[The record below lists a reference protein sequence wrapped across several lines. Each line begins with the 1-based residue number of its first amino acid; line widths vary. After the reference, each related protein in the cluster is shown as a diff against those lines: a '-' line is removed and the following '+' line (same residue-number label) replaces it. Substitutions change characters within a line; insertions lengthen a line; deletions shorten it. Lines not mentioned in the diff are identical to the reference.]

1 MTQDR
6 LDYYIDLINA
16 AQDDYDTCFID
27 GYQYRARIA
36 AILVSVAAEA
46 AAAIGEVKK

>member
-27 GYQYRARIA
+27 GYQWKYGWINRA
-36 AILVSVAAEA
+36 S
-46 AAAIGEVKK
+46 

>member
-6 LDYYIDLINA
+6 LDYYIDLINE

-27 GYQYRARIA
+27 GYQYRERIA

-46 AAAIGEVKK
+46 AAAIGGGE

>member
-27 GYQYRARIA
+27 GYQYRERIA

-46 AAAIGEVKK
+46 AAIGEGE

>member
-6 LDYYIDLINA
+6 LDYYIDLINE

-27 GYQYRARIA
+27 GYQYRERIA
-36 AILVSVAAEA
+36 AILVNVASEA
-46 AAAIGEVKK
+46 ATPPPHEGE

>member
-1 MTQDR
+1 MNDDR
-6 LDYYIDLINA
+6 LDYYIDLIIE

-27 GYQYRARIA
+27 GYQYRERIT

-46 AAAIGEVKK
+46 AAAIVEGVK